1 MTPSSLD
8 HQLPV
13 AQAQIEIA
21 HLVSQLLSNQSS
33 ERVVEQVETAA
44 LLGRILA
51 ADVMSPIN
59 VPPHDNS
66 AMDGYA
72 VRFVDLHP
80 NASTTLTVTN
90 SVFAGQSS
98 QLSATAGEAIKVMTG
113 AMMPIGADTVIPF
126 EGATLNDNQ
135 VVIPAGQVLGQNRRF
150 MGEDLVLGTAALKT
164 GRCCTPA
171 DMGLIASL
179 GIQSCAVYPRLK
191 VAIFST
197 GNEVAALG
205 QPLLPGQV
213 YDSNRFTLLGM
224 LARLNVEVLDLGVVP
239 DDPLALE
246 AALKAATNDKNN
258 ANIVISSGGVSV
270 GEADFTRTVMAKL
283 GKIDFCTVA
292 MRPGRPIAVGTLE
305 GDALYFGL
313 PGNPVAV
320 MITFYFFVK
329 AAIRQLAG
337 ETWNE
342 PPLLQAKTVSALRKK
357 PGRTEYQ
364 RAFVF
369 TASDG
374 RTPLVRS
381 TGQQGSGVLRSMSE
395 ANCLVVLNHQQANAN
410 EGDWVDIVRFDG
422 LI

>member
-13 AQAQIEIA
+13 AQAQQEIA
-21 HLVSQLLSNQSS
+21 ELVSQLLSNLSFN
-33 ERVVEQVETAA
+33 RTIEQVETSA
-44 LLGRILA
+44 LLGRVLA
-51 ADVMSPIN
+51 ADVISPIN
-59 VPPHDNS
+59 VPAHDNS

-80 NASTTLTVTN
+80 TATTNLKIAD
-90 SVFAGQSS
+90 SAFAGQAR
-98 QLSATAGEAIKVMTG
+98 QLTANAGEAIKVMTG

-126 EGATLNDNQ
+126 ENALVNKDL
-135 VVIPAGQVLGQNRRF
+135 VSIPAGQILGQNRRF
-150 MGEDLVLGTAALKT
+150 MGEDLTLGIAALKA
-164 GRCCTPA
+164 GRRCTPA
-171 DMGLIASL
+171 DMGLVASL
-179 GIQSCAVYPRLK
+179 GIQNCAVYARLK

-205 QPLLPGQV
+205 QTLMPGQV

-224 LARLNVEVLDLGVVP
+224 LARLNVDVIDLGVVP
-239 DDPLALE
+239 DDPSALE
-246 AALKAATNDKNN
+246 AALIASTCSPHN

-270 GEADFTRTVMAKL
+270 GEADFTRRVMAKL
-283 GKIDFCTVA
+283 GNIDFCTVA
-292 MRPGRPIAVGTLE
+292 MRPGRPIAVGTLTAN
-305 GDALYFGL
+305 ALYFGL

-337 ETWNE
+337 EVWDE

-364 RAFVF
+364 RAYVF
-369 TASDG
+369 TAPNG

-395 ANCLVVLNHQQANAN
+395 ANCLVVLNHQQTNAN

>member
-1 MTPSSLD
+1 MTPSSFD

-13 AQAQIEIA
+13 TKAQQEIA
-21 HLVSQLLSNQSS
+21 QLAYQLLSTGSFNKNI
-33 ERVVEQVETAA
+33 EQVETGA
-44 LLGRILA
+44 LLGRVLA

-59 VPPHDNS
+59 VPAHDNS

-72 VRFVDLHP
+72 VRFKDLDP
-80 NASTTLTVTN
+80 NAVTTLTVTH
-90 SVFAGQSS
+90 SAFAGQSLALRA
-98 QLSATAGEAIKVMTG
+98 QAGEAIKVMTG

-126 EGATLNDNQ
+126 ENATTIGNQ
-135 VVIPAGQVLGQNRRF
+135 VAVPAGQILGQNRRF
-150 MGEDLVLGTAALKT
+150 KGEDLAQGKAALT
-164 GRCCTPA
+164 VGRRCMPA
-171 DMGLIASL
+171 DMGLVASL
-179 GIQSCAVYPRLK
+179 GIQSCAVYSRLK

-224 LARLNVEVLDLGVVP
+224 LARLNVDVIDLGVVP

-246 AALKAATNDKNN
+246 AALKAATSDEHC

-270 GEADFTRTVMAKL
+270 GEADFTRAVMAKV
-283 GKIDFCTVA
+283 GKVDFCTVA

-337 ETWNE
+337 EVWDE

-364 RAFVF
+364 RAYVF
-369 TASDG
+369 TADDG